1 MINEKSFK
9 VKKDG
14 SVYCDCFCRTPELI
28 ENYDKAVAD
37 TTQVWDCHHRNEE
50 YYSQKELKALGLYYD
65 CPPCEL
71 IFMTRA
77 EHRKMDSF
85 CKRMS
90 KANKGKTRSEGTRQ
104 KISETQKQKKQ
115 KCREAYKK
123 SGRKDWNTFQKEYYK
138 EIK

>member
-1 MINEKSFK
+1 MINIAYAKMYCKS
-9 VKKDG
+9 
-14 SVYCDCFCRTPELI
+14 YEQI

-50 YYSQKELKALGLYYD
+50 YYSQNELKALGLYYD

-71 IFMTRA
+71 IFMTSA

-85 CKRMS
+85 CKRLS
-90 KANKGKTRSEGTRQ
+90 ESHKGKTHSEETR
-104 KISETQKQKKQ
+104 KRISKTQKQNMRE
-115 KCREAYKK
+115 CREAYKA

-138 EIK
+138 ENR